1 MLLLN
6 SFITFL
12 IAPLG
17 TALLAWTVAAVLS
30 LRGRKRSAQVLAV
43 LAFVWL
49 WCWSTPLASH
59 WIRGQLEA
67 SYPPLPLA
75 AVPAAQAVV
84 VLGGTMDP
92 SDALRPWPNLGQAA
106 DRVWHASRL
115 FASGKAPVVMLS
127 GGSDLTQASEP
138 EALSMRQFMLDLGV
152 PAAALLTEELSRNT
166 RQNAEMSAKL
176 LSERGIHKIL
186 LVTSALHMRR
196 AVKLFEQQGLE
207 VHAVATDHEVGTSNG
222 RWPWLPDANSL
233 DGSARAFK
241 EIVAHWTLANQPSSS
256 SSR

>member
-6 SFITFL
+6 SFVTLL

-17 TALLAWTVAAVLS
+17 TALLTWALAVVLS

-43 LAFVWL
+43 LAFMWL

-92 SDALRPWPNLGQAA
+92 PDALRPWPNLGQAA

-115 FASGKAPVVMLS
+115 FALGKAPVVLLS
-127 GGSDLTQASEP
+127 GGSDLSKSSQP
-138 EALSMRQFMLDLGV
+138 EALGMRQFMLDLGV
-152 PAAALLTEELSRNT
+152 PASALLTEEFSRNT

-176 LSERGIHKIL
+176 LRERGIQKVL

-196 AVKLFEQQGLE
+196 AVQLFEQQGLE
-207 VHAVATDHEVGTSNG
+207 VHAVATDHEVGNSNG
-222 RWPWLPDANSL
+222 RLPWLPDANSL

-241 EIVAHWTLANQPSSS
+241 ELVAYWAIRP
-256 SSR
+256 

>member
-6 SFITFL
+6 SFVTLL

-17 TALLAWTVAAVLS
+17 TALLTWALAVVLS

-49 WCWSTPLASH
+49 WCWSTALASH
-59 WIRGQLEA
+59 WIRGQLEG

-92 SDALRPWPNLGQAA
+92 PDALRPWPNLGQAA

-115 FASGKAPVVMLS
+115 FASGKAPVVLLS
-127 GGSDLTQASEP
+127 GGSDLSKSSQP
-138 EALSMRQFMLDLGV
+138 EALGMRQFMLDLGV
-152 PAAALLTEELSRNT
+152 PASALLTEEFSRNT

-176 LSERGIHKIL
+176 LRERGIQKVL

-196 AVKLFEQQGLE
+196 AVQLFEQQGLE
-207 VHAVATDHEVGTSNG
+207 VHAVATDHEVGNSNG
-222 RWPWLPDANSL
+222 RLPWLPDANSR

-241 EIVAHWTLANQPSSS
+241 ELVAFWAIRP
-256 SSR
+256 